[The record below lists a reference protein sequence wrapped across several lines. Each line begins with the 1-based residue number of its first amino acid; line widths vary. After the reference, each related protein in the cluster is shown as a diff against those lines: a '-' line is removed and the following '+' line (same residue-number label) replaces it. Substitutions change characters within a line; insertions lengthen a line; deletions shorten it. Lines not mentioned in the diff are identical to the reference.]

1 MGILDTSKGA
11 PPLYLQIS
19 QILKN
24 KIISKEYEYGDYIPS
39 EAELQSIYDVSRI
52 TARQAIQEL
61 EQQKMVI
68 RSRGKGTKVIYQ
80 KKIEEYMTKI
90 KSFTNEMK
98 ERNIQ
103 VGTRFAHISIVAVD
117 EIVAEIF
124 GIEKG
129 EPIYY
134 LERVRTGDDI
144 PIVVFQTY
152 LSSKLEFSL
161 DDSLYEGSLYEI
173 LAEKDCAPV
182 IVKEKFDCLMP
193 EEKIAKELEIDRT
206 QPVLR
211 RARIARNAQGD
222 TVEYT
227 IGYYR
232 SDRYSFHIELKQ

>member
-1 MGILDTSKGA
+1 MENLDMSRGA

-24 KIISKEYEYGDYIPS
+24 KIVNKEYEYGEYIPS

-61 EQQKMVI
+61 EREGMVV
-68 RSRGKGTKVIYQ
+68 RSRGKGTKVTYL
-80 KKIEEYMTKI
+80 KKIEEYMTTI
-90 KSFTNEMK
+90 KSFTDEMK

-103 VGTRFAHISIVAVD
+103 VATRFAHISIVAAD
-117 EIVAEIF
+117 KLVAEIF
-124 GIEKG
+124 HMEPG

-134 LERVRTGDDI
+134 LERVRTGDEV
-144 PIVVFQTY
+144 PIVAFRTY
-152 LSSKLEFSL
+152 LSSKLDLSL
-161 DDSLYEGSLYEI
+161 DDSVYEGSLYEI
-173 LAEKDCAPV
+173 LAEKDCEPV
-182 IVKEKFDCLMP
+182 IVEEKFDCLMP
-193 EEKIAKELEIDRT
+193 EEQIAKALETDVK

-211 RARIARNAQGD
+211 RTRVSQNAEGD

-232 SDRYSFHIELKQ
+232 NDRYSFHIKLQR

>member
-24 KIISKEYEYGDYIPS
+24 KIVNKEYEYGDYIPS
-39 EAELQSIYDVSRI
+39 EAELQNIYDVSRI

-68 RSRGKGTKVIYQ
+68 RSRGKGTKVIYR

-103 VGTRFAHISIVAVD
+103 VGTQSAHISIVAAD

-124 GIEKG
+124 DIEKG

-134 LERVRTGDDI
+134 LERVRTGDEI
-144 PIVVFQTY
+144 PIVAFRTY
-152 LSSKLEFSL
+152 LSSKLELSL

-173 LAEKDCAPV
+173 LSEKDCAPV
-182 IVKEKFDCLMP
+182 IVNEKFDCLMP
-193 EEKIAKELEIDRT
+193 EERIAKELGIDRK

-211 RARIARNAQGD
+211 RTRVAQNAQGD